1 MNIGGID
8 TKRIPAIGSGVI
20 LFLIFSGLSW
30 AGQFDYNPD
39 QIPIQYKNDVT
50 GDVTGEGYF
59 VEYKK
64 VNTNNLSMLEYAHGS
79 GNLDFADILTNEQK
93 SSSASTIYYFG
104 DRKEKDASGR
114 EFTIEGDWT
123 SGKYGPNS
131 RITYTR
137 QYDNIQS
144 PTSFGYG
151 TGWYAAHPIGYNSL
165 LKDKNMAKSYQEGAS
180 MHRQIEYAHA
190 IKGDISVDIN
200 CTAPTAT
207 ADGKGTLS
215 MNIDD
220 DITQGSLH
228 IGELLNDPKV
238 FNYNIDT
245 SKAYGHKAALKDP
258 IILVD
263 NDYIGNF
270 QVQQTMKLEMT
281 KYKPTW
287 REDWLPC
294 CHGGFFDMPS
304 YNFDKQYTGQKGIFD
319 CTCRNTSIST
329 MKPAWNASQ
338 AQFPTDKYVNV
349 P

>member
-1 MNIGGID
+1 M
-8 TKRIPAIGSGVI
+8 KRISAIASGLI
-20 LFLIFSGLSW
+20 LFLIITGLSW

-50 GDVTGEGYF
+50 SDVTGEGYF
-59 VEYKK
+59 MEYKK

-79 GNLDFADILTNEQK
+79 GNLDFADILYNEQK

-104 DRKEKDASGR
+104 DRKVPLWPGADEKNS
-114 EFTIEGDWT
+114 TVIEGDWT

-190 IKGDISVDIN
+190 VKGDIAVDIN

-238 FNYNIDT
+238 FTPKNTALY
-245 SKAYGHKAALKDP
+245 SHKAALKDP

-270 QVQQTMKLEMT
+270 QVQQTMKLEMN

-294 CHGGFFDMPS
+294 CHGGFFDILS
-304 YNFDKQYTGQKGIFD
+304 YNFDKERAGQKGIFD

-329 MKPAWNASQ
+329 MKPAWNASM
-338 AQFPTDKYVNV
+338 AQFPTEKYRNV